1 MATFFTNSRRQT
13 LSWLAIYWERLW
25 PALWPVVGLL
35 GLFVALAL
43 LDIPPHLPGWLH
55 FALLLAFAISVFGA
69 LNMAVAFTPILPI
82 ACWQC

>member
-35 GLFVALAL
+35 GLFVDRAEMKARNFVVCDTPAGLVIEDKVAE
-43 LDIPPHLPGWLH
+43 PMAEERWEAKYGLP
-55 FALLLAFAISVFGA
+55 ADR
-69 LNMAVAFTPILPI
+69 
-82 ACWQC
+82 